1 MICLC
6 KCDNRMLV
14 ELQRCLSVRQLLP
27 DPWLRQMANSLWS
40 SAYMLHIHQW
50 RTINTVVF
58 SLFMCLCVCV
68 FSAYLTFVADS
79 FITQQFEFFSSKICP
94 CVAAICSINRNRRF
108 LIRFRG
114 LGVIEFLVVERNWG
128 VVPLRELMKIFTL
141 VLSVNR
147 IIHRRCPACISLAI

>member
-68 FSAYLTFVADS
+68 FRLFNVCRGQFYYTTIWNF
-79 FITQQFEFFSSKICP
+79 FIRKCP